1 MGMLRIAL
9 CAAALTALW
18 SSPASAAKDSP
29 YDEAE
34 QERKDE
40 ARAMALKG
48 YDFLL
53 AGKYERALH
62 FFVEAEKVYHAPTIL
77 LLVAQTHEKLGRL
90 VEARAFYQKIIDEKL
105 PKTAPWEFFE
115 AQATARREIT
125 LLAPRIAT
133 LHIHVPGASGHNV
146 KVTIDGESVEALDQP
161 QGVNP
166 GKHAIAVTVDGS
178 RTLTQSIELKE
189 GASERVV
196 IPAAAVL
203 GAGAGEVLVPA
214 AVAFG
219 LGFVGL
225 GVGTV
230 TGLMALSRIGQV
242 EESCSISGCTARGEV
257 STAGEL
263 STISTVSFVAG
274 GIGLGTSALLL
285 FLNSRGSS
293 SSNVYVSATM
303 GPGSINVSGVF

>member
-1 MGMLRIAL
+1 MLRIAL

-18 SSPASAAKDSP
+18 SSPASAAKDSL
-29 YDEAE
+29 YEEAE

-48 YDFLL
+48 YDFLQ
-53 AGKYERALH
+53 AGKYEQALR
-62 FFVEAEKVYHAPTIL
+62 FFVEAEKIYHAPTIVL
-77 LLVAQTHEKLGRL
+77 LLAQTHEKLGKL

-115 AQATARREIT
+115 AQATARRE
-125 LLAPRIAT
+125 LNVMAPRIAT

-178 RTLTQSIELKE
+178 RTLTQSIDLKE

-203 GAGAGEVLVPA
+203 GAGSGRALVPT

-219 LGFVGL
+219 VGIV
-225 GVGTV
+225 GVGIGTV
-230 TGLMALSRIGQV
+230 TGLMARHQIGQV
-242 EESCSISGCTARGEV
+242 EDSCTISGCTARGEV
-257 STAGEL
+257 SLAGQL
-263 STISTVSFVAG
+263 STISTISFVAG
-274 GIGLGTSALLL
+274 GIGLGTSAALL
-285 FLNSRGSS
+285 FFGGKGSS
-293 SSNVYVSATM
+293 SSHTYVNAVM